1 MSQEV
6 FEIMQNMDM
15 EAVESQLA
23 LQCAPV
29 LAGLKISNL
38 LNIHK
43 SKVCILKQLLKETN
57 LSYYVLLENAKR
69 VAILIY
75 QRKALHQYLM
85 LPEVSA
91 FLKRVGYSENDSQ
104 KMFALLS
111 LRYKQCMC
119 RQGEFPHEMGLFL
132 GYPLEDVQGFITN
145 QGRNSLCSGYWK
157 VYENKEA
164 KMDLFRQYE
173 QAKEWM
179 VLFVSNGVDLIEA
192 MDMLR
197 NGHLY
202 SVYL

>member
-6 FEIMQNMDM
+6 FQIMQNMDM

-43 SKVCILKQLLKETN
+43 AKVCILKKLLKGTK
-57 LSYYVLLENAKR
+57 LSYFVLLENANR

-75 QRKALHQYLM
+75 QSNALYQYLM
-85 LPEVSA
+85 LPEVSK
-91 FLKRVGYSENDSQ
+91 FLKREGYNVNDVQ
-104 KMFALLS
+104 EMFVLLS
-111 LRYKQCMC
+111 YRYKQYMY
-119 RQGEFPHEMGLFL
+119 QKKDFPHEMGLFL
-132 GYPLEDVQGFITN
+132 GYPLEDVQGFIQN
-145 QGRNSLCSGYWK
+145 EGKSFLCSGYWK
-157 VYENKEA
+157 VYKDKET
-164 KMDLFRQYE
+164 KMRLFRQYE

-179 VLFVSNGVDLIEA
+179 ILFVSNGVDLIEA
-192 MDMLR
+192 MDLLR
-197 NGHLY
+197 KGHLY

>member
-91 FLKRVGYSENDSQ
+91 FLKRVGYSENDLQ

-111 LRYKQCMC
+111 FRYKQCMC

-145 QGRNSLCSGYWK
+145 QGSNSLCSGYWK

>member
-1 MSQEV
+1 MSQEE

-91 FLKRVGYSENDSQ
+91 FLKRVGYSENDLQ

>member
-91 FLKRVGYSENDSQ
+91 FLKRVGYSENDLQ

-111 LRYKQCMC
+111 FRYKQCMC

-157 VYENKEA
+157 GYENKEA

>member
-91 FLKRVGYSENDSQ
+91 FLKRVGYSENDLQ

-157 VYENKEA
+157 VYEK
-164 KMDLFRQYE
+164 
-173 QAKEWM
+173 
-179 VLFVSNGVDLIEA
+179 
-192 MDMLR
+192 
-197 NGHLY
+197 
-202 SVYL
+202 